1 MLVAGLLLSL
11 VYLWSPHAT
20 LRLTSGALGTSG
32 QRALSTFVSRS
43 AAAHPRVH
51 LELVPVANLVE
62 SARAMEENRVDL
74 AIVRSDVAPPTNG
87 QTIAILRRDVI
98 ALVVPPESEIKDVSQ
113 LAGSTIAIPAG
124 PLQEYNSSALNTI
137 LSYFNVAAPSV
148 KRVFLPLGEL
158 GPALQRKQVAAV
170 LAVGPIGPGEA
181 VDVVA
186 AVAKA
191 TKGAPALI
199 ELEAAEAI
207 AQRFPGFES
216 IDVPTGA
223 FKARPPIPDDS
234 VTSLAVT
241 YRLVAPERMLNVVAG
256 LIGRAIFKAKTK
268 LTALSAL
275 ASQIEAPDPDDKNP
289 VLPVHPGVAAYLN
302 SGDQSFFDTLEEYLY
317 VVGIPLSFAGSLIA
331 VVIGLVRNRKLEADQ
346 QQVYRVL
353 IIADA
358 ARTADPAELE
368 SLESEFHTI
377 VASCVNKHVAGSSDV
392 GQLPVSS
399 LAIDHARRA
408 LDRRRR
414 QLDGP
419 RGAQEGRVGP

>member
-1 MLVAGLLLSL
+1 M
-11 VYLWSPHAT
+11 
-20 LRLTSGALGTSG
+20 REKC
-32 QRALSTFVSRS
+32 SR
-43 AAAHPRVH
+43 
-51 LELVPVANLVE
+51 
-62 SARAMEENRVDL
+62 
-74 AIVRSDVAPPTNG
+74 I
-87 QTIAILRRDVI
+87 
-98 ALVVPPESEIKDVSQ
+98 
-113 LAGSTIAIPAG
+113 
-124 PLQEYNSSALNTI
+124 
-137 LSYFNVAAPSV
+137 
-148 KRVFLPLGEL
+148 
-158 GPALQRKQVAAV
+158 
-170 LAVGPIGPGEA
+170 
-181 VDVVA
+181 
-186 AVAKA
+186 
-191 TKGAPALI
+191 
-199 ELEAAEAI
+199 
-207 AQRFPGFES
+207 
-216 IDVPTGA
+216 TGA
-223 FKARPPIPDDS
+223 FKARPPTPDDS

-241 YRLVAPERMLNVVAG
+241 YRLVAPERMLNAVAG

-268 LTALSAL
+268 LTALSPL

-317 VVGIPLSFAGSLIA
+317 VVGIPLSFFGSLIA

-368 SLESEFHTI
+368 TLESEFHTI